1 MAGDTGLRAGTDGG
15 VPLGSFGADLNVVV
29 VGASGGI
36 GRALTNILTPNAA
49 VTRIIACSRSG
60 LVPEHFKV
68 RHQSLDLEDEA
79 TIANA
84 AEAAQADAAALDL
97 VIVASGIL
105 HAGDALHPEKTWRAL
120 DGAALEQVYRINTVG
135 PALVAKHFLPLL
147 ARDRKS
153 VFAALSARVGS
164 ISDNQLGGWHAYRA
178 SKAALNMLVRTFA
191 IELARRNPACDLRR
205 SSPGHGRHGTVGTV
219 SGQRSRGQTVHPRLR
234 CRASA
239 GSGRPP
245 HARGQRQRVRLGWPA
260 HPRLGS
266 VACIERCVQRVL
278 AARRTNC
285 IATPSPCVTMCCAV
299 RPGARR
305 DRETG
310 PTT

>member
-1 MAGDTGLRAGTDGG
+1 LAGDTGLRAGTDGG

-191 IELARRNPACDLRR
+191 IELARRNPHAICVGLH
-205 SSPGHGRHGTVGTV
+205 PGTVDTGLSAPFQANVAEGKLFTPDFAAAHLLEV
-219 SGQRSRGQTVHPRLR
+219 VDRLTPEDSGNVFAWDGQLI
-234 CRASA
+234 
-239 GSGRPP
+239 
-245 HARGQRQRVRLGWPA
+245 PA
-260 HPRLGS
+260 
-266 VACIERCVQRVL
+266 
-278 AARRTNC
+278 
-285 IATPSPCVTMCCAV
+285 
-299 RPGARR
+299 
-305 DRETG
+305 
-310 PTT
+310 